1 MEGGCSMGKFS
12 LFVIDSWFIIFI
24 EFSFQKVSIHR
35 NEQNGQE
42 YIRVTKTNCV
52 SREACMAF
60 LLWESFAS
68 IWKFSRWTTKLVV
81 ARRLR

>member
-1 MEGGCSMGKFS
+1 MEGGCSMGKFN

-42 YIRVTKTNCV
+42 YNK
-52 SREACMAF
+52 SH
-60 LLWESFAS
+60 
-68 IWKFSRWTTKLVV
+68 KDKLC
-81 ARRLR
+81 